1 MLALLMTFALV
12 SGACELMSKGPQG
25 PTGDVAKE
33 VAAVLAPGADV
44 KDQPFEDL
52 ISRIDLQKAY
62 GARAVE
68 IVDQIRKTRVA
79 VATASKKSS
88 ASGGFRLA
96 SVTRSVGTFSI
107 PAFAA
112 ALALSL
118 DAATKASGTQ
128 TNDPAPYNSTEMG
141 STTTTMT
148 TLKINETFTGS
159 GAHVQATETWSY
171 HSTTTDKATGATIVD
186 LTDERTLTG
195 GIDVCPDSAGSVP
208 ASLDVRAALVART
221 TSSTTTRNATSTSTF
236 HGTVDDQATLRS
248 VSQQNSDQTQWESSA
263 GNGGFTGSLS
273 ATWNVIGSG
282 VYLGGLDTGSATGS
296 ASVTG
301 DATAADAAR
310 MSGWDFALGAYAVE
324 AAYKAAQD
332 LWRHG
337 RCVMIAASDYNA
349 ETPIETNEQEK
360 SQHDERVDVS
370 SETKVSVNLKHRFGG
385 AVNAPVTAALTGGE
399 KKIEPSRLESVP
411 STVTYKAPDEDD
423 KKATAKLQSTSKRG
437 IGTLVL
443 DFHTGAQALTLSVTG
458 TLKGQQGGFATSDL
472 SYSVSIGPIEFKK
485 VAENTWFGMG
495 PWTGTIATDLGVGG
509 TSQSCKGS
517 EAGTA
522 SMVAMVQTRGDKKVF
537 VINRSQS
544 VAAGTGTVECTNIT
558 PIGTFPSGSYPSNGG
573 SAGTFMGTLDDIVIP
588 AEGGTI
594 AVAGDRPDATGGV
607 MHARGTAVATT
618 GKK

>member
-1 MLALLMTFALV
+1 MTRSTLAVLMTFAFV
-12 SGACELMSKGPQG
+12 SGACELVSKGPQG
-25 PTGDVAKE
+25 PTGDVARE

-52 ISRIDLQKAY
+52 ISRLDLQKTY

-68 IVDQIRKTRVA
+68 IVDQIRNTRVA

-107 PAFAA
+107 PAFAS

-118 DAATKASGTQ
+118 DAATKASGTRS
-128 TNDPAPYNSTEMG
+128 NDPAPYNSTEMG

-159 GAHVQATETWSY
+159 GAHVQATEAWSY

-208 ASLDVRAALVART
+208 ASLDVRAALVARM

-236 HGTVDDQATLRS
+236 RGTVDDQATLRS

-296 ASVTG
+296 ATVTG

-310 MSGWDFALGAYAVE
+310 MAGWDFALGAYAVE

-349 ETPIETNEQEK
+349 ETPLEVSAQES
-360 SQHDERVDVS
+360 SQHQEEVDTG
-370 SETKVSVNLKHRFGG
+370 SETKFSVRLKHRFGG
-385 AVNAPVTAALTGGE
+385 ASVSQPVTANLTSGD
-399 KKIEPSRLESVP
+399 KKLEPSKLEGSGGQL
-411 STVTYKAPDEDD
+411 TYTAPDDLD
-423 KKATAKLQSTSKRG
+423 KNATVQLKTVSKRG

-443 DFHTGAQALTLSVTG
+443 TFRTADSNLTLNANGAVKLSTGSFISYAGNMTVGPIAFKKDGASYAGNGPMHMDMRIEGLPFPCELTFVDDGNLALTATLEKRGDDSVWVVRADPARSGGENMTSNVGCLGQSASNFNPPGGGYG
-458 TLKGQQGGFATSDL
+458 TLFFQ
-472 SYSVSIGPIEFKK
+472 
-485 VAENTWFGMG
+485 
-495 PWTGTIATDLGVGG
+495 
-509 TSQSCKGS
+509 
-517 EAGTA
+517 
-522 SMVAMVQTRGDKKVF
+522 
-537 VINRSQS
+537 
-544 VAAGTGTVECTNIT
+544 AAG
-558 PIGTFPSGSYPSNGG
+558 
-573 SAGTFMGTLDDIVIP
+573 DIVIP
-588 AEGGTI
+588 KAGGTVAAKGSRPI
-594 AVAGDRPDATGGV
+594 AGSSVFTVDGTVTGTV
-607 MHARGTAVATT
+607 Q
-618 GKK
+618 KKN